1 MQNLELDSSPEKAV
15 LFGPIYPDSV
25 IRDEGILD
33 ELGRLVEAAGGV
45 SVGRLVQSIRKPHA
59 ATFFGKG
66 KIEELKR
73 LCLESEA
80 TLAVFDE
87 ELSPAQGR
95 NIERALCIRVIDRSE
110 LILDIFAGRAR
121 THQAKLQ
128 VELAQLQYKLPRL
141 KRMWTHLDRIK
152 SAIGA
157 RGPGETQIETD
168 RRLIRTRIQEHK
180 ARLRELTEIQER
192 AISSRRDFKV
202 SLVGYTNAGKSTLM
216 RRLTDPDVYVADQL
230 FATLDTLTRR
240 LEVPEAGP
248 CLLSDTVGFVD
259 KLPHNLV
266 TSFHATLSEAREADL
281 LLHVVDTSDQLIMN
295 HVDTVEKVLQEIGCG
310 DIPIILVANKIDRD
324 WSKLGLEELKARYP
338 DLIPVSAH
346 TGKGM
351 EQLLNFIA
359 EDMRTPWEE
368 LELLIPYSEG
378 KLISAMAQH
387 TRILEEEHQAEGVRY
402 SIEAAPQV
410 IFDFKLETFSTQPP
424 KEIKKEAWE

>member
-1 MQNLELDSSPEKAV
+1 MQSSELESTAERAV
-15 LFGPIYPDSV
+15 LFGPIYPDSPV
-25 IRDEGILD
+25 RNDGILD

-45 SVGRLVQSIRKPHA
+45 PVGRLVQSIRSPKA
-59 ATFFGKG
+59 STFFGKG

-80 TLAVFDE
+80 DLAVFDE
-87 ELSPAQGR
+87 ELTPAQGR
-95 NIERALCIRVIDRSE
+95 NIEQALCIRVIDRSE

-168 RRLIRTRIQEHK
+168 RRLIRDRIQEHQAK
-180 ARLRELTEIQER
+180 LKGLTKIQER
-192 AISSRRDFKV
+192 AISSRKDFKV

-230 FATLDTLTRR
+230 FATLDTLTRK
-240 LEVPEAGP
+240 LEIPEAGP

-281 LLHVVDTSDQLIMN
+281 LLHVVDSSDPLIMN
-295 HVDTVEKVLQEIGCG
+295 HVDTVERVLEEIGCG
-310 DIPIILVANKIDRD
+310 DIPIMLIANKVDRD
-324 WSKLGLEELKARYP
+324 WSKLGLEELKTRYP
-338 DLIPVSAH
+338 DLIPLSAQS
-346 TGKGM
+346 GQGIDD
-351 EQLLNFIA
+351 LLTAVA
-359 EDMRTPWEE
+359 EDMRIPWTE
-368 LELLIPYSEG
+368 LDLLVPYSEG
-378 KLISAMAQH
+378 KLISAMAQF
-387 TRILEEEHQAEGVRY
+387 TRILEEEPQSAGVHY
-402 SIEAAPQV
+402 LVEAAPQV
-410 IFDFKLETFSTQPP
+410 IFDFDLENFSTRPIAE
-424 KEIKKEAWE
+424 KEKEPWE

>member
-1 MQNLELDSSPEKAV
+1 MELESTPERAV
-15 LFGPIYPDSV
+15 LFGPVYPESTLKD
-25 IRDEGILD
+25 DTILD
-33 ELGRLVEAAGGV
+33 ELGRLVEAAGGQH
-45 SVGRLVQSIRKPHA
+45 VGRIVQSIRKPNS

-66 KIEELKR
+66 KVEELKR
-73 LCLESEA
+73 LCLETEA
-80 TLAVFDE
+80 DLAVFDE

-95 NIERALCIRVIDRSE
+95 NIERALGIRVIDRSE

-180 ARLRELTEIQER
+180 ARLKSMTEIQER
-192 AISSRRDFKV
+192 AISSRKDFKV

-240 LEVPEAGP
+240 LEIPEAGP

-281 LLHVVDTSDQLIMN
+281 LLHVVDTSDPLIMN
-295 HVDTVEKVLQEIGCG
+295 HVETVEKVLEEIGCG
-310 DIPIILVANKIDRD
+310 DIPIMLIANKIDKD
-324 WSKLGLEELKARYP
+324 WSKLGLEELKETYP
-338 DLIPVSAH
+338 EMIPVSAH
-346 TGKGM
+346 TGKGI
-351 EQLLNFIA
+351 EELLTFIA

-368 LELLIPYSEG
+368 LDLLVPYSEG

-387 TRILEEEHQAEGVRY
+387 TRILEEEHQAQGVHY
-402 SIEAAPQV
+402 MVEASPQV
-410 IFDFKLETFSTQPP
+410 IFDFKLEDYSTRP
-424 KEIKKEAWE
+424 KKKVEKEPWE